1 VGCRQLCYIAWL
13 TVCVMGFAI
22 GTSPMLPA
30 QGFCFSTLFAEWQT
44 RIAEQAGELIHSA
57 W

>member
-1 VGCRQLCYIAWL
+1 MGCRQLCYIAWL

-44 RIAEQAGELIHSA
+44 RIVEQAGELIHSA
-57 W
+57 